1 MNFGVAAVW
10 SDVSSMQPSRSIGV
24 DNVSFELLVTVRAY
38 SVGFALNP
46 VFSLCVRGR
55 GDWVCALC
63 FQARASLIA
72 AMFG

>member
-1 MNFGVAAVW
+1 M
-10 SDVSSMQPSRSIGV
+10 
-24 DNVSFELLVTVRAY
+24 SFELLVTVRAY

-46 VFSLCVRGR
+46 VFSLVVCVRGR

-72 AMFG
+72 AMFV